1 MAVLDA
7 FGLVCEDMAASVRFY
22 RLLGLEIPEGA
33 EREQHVDI
41 ELGGGVRLML
51 DTVDLVK
58 SLSDWEPASGG
69 HRMGLAF
76 RCADAADVDRV
87 QPEMSQ
93 IDQDF
98 DLVRTADR
106 QLAAATDQANSWSLL
121 KKMPHLFDVGGPV
134 KRLNL

>member
-51 DTVDLVK
+51 DTVELVK
-58 SLSDWEPASGG
+58 SFSDWEPASGG

-76 RCADAADVDRV
+76 RCADAANVDRV
-87 QPEMSQ
+87 HAAVTAAGYESVAEP
-93 IDQDF
+93 F
-98 DLVRTADR
+98 DAFWGQRYATVADPDGNPVD
-106 QLAAATDQANSWSLL
+106 LYAALPSAS
-121 KKMPHLFDVGGPV
+121 
-134 KRLNL
+134 